1 MKFPATV
8 DDLNSIS
15 QFKND
20 IVNTLGEIEEKTN
33 NRINQMQNSM
43 NAKLSVYQTKI
54 EDITNSLKEMT
65 SRILNL
71 QIASDSF
78 HNILPNQKKFSE
90 NLMTYDIRLTNIS
103 KELNAA
109 CFKYDKI
116 IIDNLVIPG
125 QVGEY
130 CKFKSMKEYIIYLS
144 DQISLLNA
152 FKDKTVY
159 DIKNHKEK
167 IDKNF
172 AFLNNKID
180 ASQNTSEKLV
190 STRLA
195 IIEKDYKETIQDHLA
210 KVSEIKLENS
220 KYYALMKD
228 TSNQLKV
235 EVDTMRN
242 LKSEIITMND
252 QLANDFKKETGN
264 VLDKFSNL
272 KSDFGIIN
280 KHFSDV
286 VEFIKDVRFKKNI
299 NTDVTKNDVKKLINS
314 IENNII
320 NSSDGSKSIQC
331 DDNSSVNK
339 SVNNSLSSKS
349 LSKGKNREVGKS
361 PTVATFKTSK
371 KLPYLFSNPPSSIN
385 RNHSSK
391 PSKREYE
398 LKLNKTDSYKK
409 VFEGHTH
416 ISKNTLELN
425 VMRGKKKRIPSTK
438 KKTKIK
444 IKNVNTTNVNTQ
456 LKAIEPGIFGNV
468 TILEN
473 HRTHNGKADGIQ

>member
-180 ASQNTSEKLV
+180 ASQNTSEKL
-190 STRLA
+190 
-195 IIEKDYKETIQDHLA
+195 
-210 KVSEIKLENS
+210 
-220 KYYALMKD
+220 
-228 TSNQLKV
+228 
-235 EVDTMRN
+235 
-242 LKSEIITMND
+242 
-252 QLANDFKKETGN
+252 
-264 VLDKFSNL
+264 
-272 KSDFGIIN
+272 
-280 KHFSDV
+280 
-286 VEFIKDVRFKKNI
+286 
-299 NTDVTKNDVKKLINS
+299 
-314 IENNII
+314 
-320 NSSDGSKSIQC
+320 
-331 DDNSSVNK
+331 
-339 SVNNSLSSKS
+339 
-349 LSKGKNREVGKS
+349 
-361 PTVATFKTSK
+361 
-371 KLPYLFSNPPSSIN
+371 
-385 RNHSSK
+385 HS
-391 PSKREYE
+391 
-398 LKLNKTDSYKK
+398 
-409 VFEGHTH
+409 
-416 ISKNTLELN
+416 
-425 VMRGKKKRIPSTK
+425 
-438 KKTKIK
+438 
-444 IKNVNTTNVNTQ
+444 Q
-456 LKAIEPGIFGNV
+456 
-468 TILEN
+468 
-473 HRTHNGKADGIQ
+473 